1 MPRLGIFT
9 PALYAR
15 TPRRSFRVRNFLPTR
30 RRTPSCFDLVWANP
44 PLISIASLSL
54 LSPPDS
60 KSVSY
65 LHSTKPDRNSFCA
78 THWAAI
84 LQPLL
89 LPPGTLGGRPNT
101 STFIPSFWYKVNN
114 FNFFIY

>member
-15 TPRRSFRVRNFLPTR
+15 TPRRAFRVRNFLPTR
-30 RRTPSCFDLVWANP
+30 RRTPPCFDLVWANP

-54 LSPPDS
+54 LLPPDS

-65 LHSTKPDRNSFCA
+65 LQNAQNRIGTVFVRPDKK
-78 THWAAI
+78 
-84 LQPLL
+84 LL
-89 LPPGTLGGRPNT
+89 LE
-101 STFIPSFWYKVNN
+101 
-114 FNFFIY
+114 